1 MSFIASPAPK
11 GFRFGAAS
19 DPVPLLCPP
28 MAEQGIGND
37 DQHALSRFSACNSNR
52 SAVLS
57 NEAPDPIKIRIRSR
71 VALRFQRLMLIRI
84 ESEL

>member
-1 MSFIASPAPK
+1 VVHRFPGPQGFASGRGMVLFPCS
-11 GFRFGAAS
+11 GAA
-19 DPVPLLCPP
+19 
-28 MAEQGIGND
+28 AEQGIGND